1 MRQKLIELQ
10 READEYSFVVADIH
24 IFVSEMNRS
33 FRHKIIKDLMNST
46 PLIKLDIVNW
56 IIYKPLNPT
65 ARYTLFSNT
74 CGTFTKIDLIH
85 ATYPN
90 KLKRMVI
97 QCLLSEHNGIK

>member
-1 MRQKLIELQ
+1 
-10 READEYSFVVADIH
+10 
-24 IFVSEMNRS
+24 
-33 FRHKIIKDLMNST
+33 MNST

-65 ARYTLFSNT
+65 ARYTVFSNT

-85 ATYPN
+85 ETYPN

-97 QCLLSEHNGIK
+97 QCSQNTMGLNKKSMKEK